1 MLHDDLA
8 RRAMPNGDQ
17 ARRAML
23 ADDLVRRGRHV
34 MTVCNAC
41 RYCEQYC
48 PVFPALEKRRTFD
61 ADDLTY
67 LANLCHNCGE
77 CLYACQFAPPHE
89 FGINVPMVLAEV
101 RAQSYEEYA
110 WPAALGRAFASNA
123 FRTTLAA
130 LAMVVSML
138 VLLSMASPEAVW
150 SSDGSANFYGVI
162 PHAAMVALFGGVSL
176 FVLIAMVVAGLRF
189 WRDARRSD
197 ARRRAG
203 ALPSTVASA
212 KMEAPAS
219 TFPRRLKPALYAT
232 ASDALTLRHLHGAGL
247 DCASNLEVRLPWRR
261 WFHHCTF
268 YGFLLCMAS
277 TTVAAIYHSV
287 LGWHAPYPYS
297 SLPVLLGAAGGF
309 GLVVG
314 PLGLAALRQTRDPS
328 LGHRES
334 GGLDTVF
341 LTLLFLTSL
350 TGLALLVLR
359 HSNLMGLLLVIH
371 LAVVLVLLLTLP
383 YGKFVHAL
391 YRVLALIRYHDERE

>member
-1 MLHDDLA
+1 MLDDLA
-8 RRAMPNGDQ
+8 
-17 ARRAML
+17 
-23 ADDLVRRGRHV
+23 RRGRHV

-48 PVFPALEKRRTFD
+48 PVFPALEKRRTLE
-61 ADDLTY
+61 AVDLTY

-89 FGINVPMVLAEV
+89 FGINVPKVLAEV

-130 LAMVVSML
+130 LTMVVSML

-162 PHAAMVALFGGVSL
+162 PHAAMIALFGAVSL
-176 FVLIAMVVAGLRF
+176 FVLIAMVVAGSRF
-189 WRDARRSD
+189 WRNVQR
-197 ARRRAG
+197 
-203 ALPSTVASA
+203 T
-212 KMEAPAS
+212 
-219 TFPRRLKPALYAT
+219 PALYAA
-232 ASDALTLRHLHGAGL
+232 ASGGMRGAFRDALTLRHLHGAGL

-297 SLPVLLGAAGGF
+297 SLPVLLGATGGF

-328 LGHRES
+328 LGDQES

-341 LTLLFLTSL
+341 LVLLCLTSL

-359 HSNLMGLLLVIH
+359 HSTLMGLLLVIH

-391 YRVLALIRYHDERE
+391 YRVLALIRYHAERI